1 MNRADRAVTTL
12 RATSTRVANAVE
24 DMVEGA
30 MQWLARRVAAATA
43 AAQSGQSMVEYA
55 VIIALIAVVSM
66 VAIQAL
72 GGGITAV
79 FQNILVKIQGLGR

>member
-1 MNRADRAVTTL
+1 MNRADRVDRAVTTL
-12 RATSTRVANAVE
+12 QDVL
-24 DMVEGA
+24 EGA
-30 MQWLARRVAAATA
+30 MRWLARRVAAATA

-72 GGGITAV
+72 GGGITTV